1 MLTPEQIKACMD
13 YLPFQDRDAEYRLVS
28 DKIVLARKD
37 TTCMICFQP
46 AYAGTHHR
54 VETAIMD
61 GYIASAHYC
70 ETCCAAMAVAIDDD
84 EPILARFALANS
96 AEASA

>member
-1 MLTPEQIKACMD
+1 MEYP
-13 YLPFQDRDAEYRLVS
+13 PFEDRDEEIRLIS

-54 VETAIMD
+54 VETAVVD
-61 GYIASAHYC
+61 GEMRSCHYC
-70 ETCCAAMAVAIDDD
+70 EICCAAMAVAFDDD
-84 EPILARFALANS
+84 APILARFALANS
-96 AEASA
+96 AEVPA